1 MFGLFRSAPFD
12 DPVLGRLERSGGYWR
27 GRMTLPT
34 VGDTNLAI
42 EGGRSGPS
50 EEHLAAIRNFG
61 PVYERLRPAIA
72 KALAEH
78 RAPYEEALDTVPPLD
93 SSRIWEHA
101 TTLGVAVE
109 HWGGLSKTAPAVV
122 VNYRTDW
129 DEEHTLGAVIHD
141 GALVELNGSVL
152 SPF

>member
-1 MFGLFRSAPFD
+1 MFGLLRSQPFD
-12 DPVLGRLERSGGYWR
+12 DPILGRLERSGGYWR

-34 VGDTNLAI
+34 VGDTEIAI
-42 EGGRSGPS
+42 EGGRSGPLP
-50 EEHLAAIRNFG
+50 EGVAVLKGFRL
-61 PVYERLRPAIA
+61 VYERLRPSIA
-72 KALAEH
+72 SALAEH
-78 RAPYEEALDTVPPLD
+78 RANDESQEPLD
-93 SSRIWEHA
+93 PARIWEHV

-109 HWGGLSKTAPAVV
+109 RWGGLSKTVPAVV

>member
-1 MFGLFRSAPFD
+1 MFGLFRSEPFD
-12 DPVLGRLERSGGYWR
+12 DPVLGRLERSRGYWR
-27 GRMTLPT
+27 GRVALPT
-34 VGDTNLAI
+34 VGDTALAI

-50 EEHLAAIRNFG
+50 EEHLAAVRGLG
-61 PVYERLRPAIA
+61 PVYERLRQSIA
-72 KALAEH
+72 SALAEH
-78 RAPYEEALDTVPPLD
+78 RANDETQSPHDPAQ
-93 SSRIWEHA
+93 IWEHV

-109 HWGGLSKTAPAVV
+109 RWSGLSTTAPAVV